1 MRKTVGFLL
10 LIGLFSLAAFAQEGM
25 QSTPKA
31 EIFGGYQYTRFDGGL
46 NANGWNT
53 SLTGNLNNW
62 FGVAADFSGA
72 YKSQNGANFNNYTF
86 TFGPVVS
93 YRHNETFTPF
103 VHFLAGG
110 SHASVSVSGVG
121 SSSGNGF
128 AMMFGGGLDVKA
140 TRRIAL
146 RAVQFDWL
154 SLHSNG
160 ATDNN
165 NMRISTGLL
174 LRY

>member
-1 MRKTVGFLL
+1 MRRTVGFLL

-46 NANGWNT
+46 NANGWNS

-128 AMMFGGGLDVKA
+128 AMMFGGGMDVKA

>member
-1 MRKTVGFLL
+1 MRRTVGFLL

-128 AMMFGGGLDVKA
+128 AMMFGGGMDVKA

>member
-1 MRKTVGFLL
+1 MRKLMGLALL
-10 LIGLFSLAAFAQEGM
+10 VSLASLAAFAQEGGN
-25 QSTPKA
+25 TPKA

-62 FGVAADFSGA
+62 FGIAADFSGA
-72 YKSQNGANFNNYTF
+72 YKSQNGVSFNNYTY
-86 TFGPVVS
+86 TFGPVIS
-93 YRHNETFTPF
+93 YRHNATFTPF
-103 VHFLAGG
+103 AHFLAGG
-110 SHASVSVSGVG
+110 NRASASISGVG
-121 SSSGNGF
+121 SGSDNGF

-140 TRRIAL
+140 SQHLAL

-160 ATDNN
+160 ASDNN
-165 NMRISTGLL
+165 NMRISTGILF
-174 LRY
+174 RY

>member
-1 MRKTVGFLL
+1 MRNF
-10 LIGLFSLAAFAQEGM
+10 IGLALLVSLVSLAAFAQEGGN
-25 QSTPKA
+25 TPKA
-31 EIFGGYQYTRFDGGL
+31 EIFGGYQYTRFDGGV

-62 FGVAADFSGA
+62 FGIAADFSGA
-72 YKSQNGANFNNYTF
+72 YKTQNGVSFNNYTY
-86 TFGPVVS
+86 TFGPVIS

-103 VHFLAGG
+103 AHFLAGG
-110 SHASVSVSGVG
+110 NHASASISGVG
-121 SSSGNGF
+121 SGSDNVF

-140 TRRIAL
+140 SQHLAL

-160 ATDNN
+160 ASDNN
-165 NMRISTGLL
+165 NMRISTGILF
-174 LRY
+174 RY

>member
-1 MRKTVGFLL
+1 MRKF
-10 LIGLFSLAAFAQEGM
+10 IGLALLVCMFSLAAFAQETG
-25 QSTPKA
+25 STPKA
-31 EIFGGYQYTRFDGGL
+31 EIFGGYQYTRFDGGT

-62 FGVAADFSGA
+62 FGIAADFSGA
-72 YKSQNGANFNNYTF
+72 YKSQNGASFNNYTY

-93 YRHNETFTPF
+93 YRHNENFTPF
-103 VHFLAGG
+103 AHFLAGG
-110 SHASVSVSGVG
+110 FRASAAFGGLSG
-121 SSSGNGF
+121 SDNGF

-140 TRRIAL
+140 SRRIAV

-160 ATDNN
+160 ASDNN

-174 LRY
+174 FRY

>member
-1 MRKTVGFLL
+1 MGKFITVGLL
-10 LIGLFSLAAFAQEGM
+10 LGLFSVAAFAQEMGG
-25 QSTPKA
+25 TPKA

-46 NANGWNT
+46 NANGWDT
-53 SLTGNLNNW
+53 ALTGNLNNW

-72 YKSQNGANFNNYTF
+72 YKTQNGVSFNNYTY

-103 VHFLAGG
+103 AHFLAGG
-110 SHASVSVSGVG
+110 SRASASLNGVSG
-121 SSSGNGF
+121 STSGF

-140 TRRIAL
+140 TRHVGV
-146 RAVQFDWL
+146 RAIQFDWL

-160 ATDNN
+160 TSDNN

>member
-1 MRKTVGFLL
+1 MRNF
-10 LIGLFSLAAFAQEGM
+10 IGLALLVSLVSLAAFAQEGGN
-25 QSTPKA
+25 TPKA
-31 EIFGGYQYTRFDGGL
+31 EIFGGYQYTRFDGGV

-62 FGVAADFSGA
+62 FGIAADCGGA
-72 YKSQNGANFNNYTF
+72 YKTQNGVSFNNYTY
-86 TFGPVVS
+86 TFGPVIS

-103 VHFLAGG
+103 AHFLAGG
-110 SHASVSVSGVG
+110 NHASASISGVG
-121 SSSGNGF
+121 SGSDNGF

-140 TRRIAL
+140 SQHLAL

-160 ATDNN
+160 ASDNN
-165 NMRISTGLL
+165 NMRISTGILF
-174 LRY
+174 RY

>member
-1 MRKTVGFLL
+1 MRKFIGLGLL
-10 LIGLFSLAAFAQEGM
+10 LGMFAVSAFAQE
-25 QSTPKA
+25 TATAPKA
-31 EIFGGYQYTRFDGGL
+31 EIFGGYQYTRFDGGT
-46 NANGWNT
+46 NANGWNGAV
-53 SLTGNLNNW
+53 TGNLNNW
-62 FGVAADFSGA
+62 FGIAGDFSGA
-72 YKSQNGANFNNYTF
+72 YKSQNGVSFNNYTY

-110 SHASVSVSGVG
+110 YRASASFSGVSG
-121 SSSGNGF
+121 SNNGF
-128 AMMFGGGLDVKA
+128 AMMFGGGVDVKA
-140 TRRIAL
+140 TQHVGV
-146 RAVQFDWL
+146 RAIQFDWL

-160 ATDNN
+160 NSDNN